1 MLRSGTSL
9 CSVDDRPD
17 TWAIDSTGELLLKGK
32 HMTLQQRSDIAVEQ
46 RVSIIGFVWRPEEVT
61 PAVLQMANQTGSRA
75 VFDFSM
81 MGVDELRSFLRRADP
96 SGLVRDIRISVPAIL
111 DPSLGQ
117 LLKETGA

>member
-1 MLRSGTSL
+1 
-9 CSVDDRPD
+9 
-17 TWAIDSTGELLLKGK
+17 
-32 HMTLQQRSDIAVEQ
+32 MTLQQRSDIAVEQ